1 MRMRKTTRPVSVS
14 ANLHR
19 NVFKG
24 NVNSYNLIQIWTTQD
39 SVTSQS
45 LKGYL
50 EEKNCLGEDS
60 QKPPISIQTHGQ
72 TQVHIWRTDFSTF
85 HSREGRSLS
94 IWPQVINLKI
104 ETEKKLVQ
112 GTLSSSGMHALY
124 TDMTSS
130 IYRLSPSANLQ
141 KRQEDCVTSP
151 KASIGLM
158 NGIHYLQTS

>member
-1 MRMRKTTRPVSVS
+1 MSVS

-24 NVNSYNLIQIWTTQD
+24 NVNSYNLIQSWTTQD
-39 SVTSQS
+39 SVIFSKPERLS
-45 LKGYL
+45 RR
-50 EEKNCLGEDS
+50 EELLGEDS
-60 QKPPISIQTHGQ
+60 HKPPISIQTHGQ
-72 TQVHIWRTDFSTF
+72 TQVHIWRTDFPTL

-104 ETEKKLVQ
+104 ETEKKIVQ

-124 TDMTSS
+124 TDLTSS

-151 KASIGLM
+151 KVSIGLM
-158 NGIHYLQTS
+158 NEIHHLQTS